1 MHKFVSSLLIV
12 ALLGVL
18 MLLPVKSEA
27 YISTVVVA
35 VAPAGPI
42 GPVIAGILIGV
53 SVLLTFL
60 GLGGPDCDDLA
71 KKFLSVPN
79 INSIRGENRD
89 FGGRVTEK
97 MKCECKTTGGVNQVF
112 IVGDPRGA
120 LIGATA
126 QSKIYDHKALNIG
139 NWVLGKT
146 TSKKVC
152 DVPEAYEIDFIGTSK

>member
-1 MHKFVSSLLIV
+1 MHKFMSSFLII

-18 MLLPVKSEA
+18 MSLPTKSEA

-42 GPVIAGILIGV
+42 GPVIAGILLGI
-53 SVLLTFL
+53 SVLLTFF
-60 GLGGPDCDDLA
+60 GLVGPDCDDLA

-79 INSIRGENRD
+79 INSIRGGNRD

-97 MKCECKTTGGVNQVF
+97 MKCECKTTGGVSQVL
-112 IVGDPRGA
+112 IIGEPKGA

-126 QSKIYDHKALNIG
+126 QSKIY
-139 NWVLGKT
+139 
-146 TSKKVC
+146 
-152 DVPEAYEIDFIGTSK
+152 